1 MTPQAMRLPEAPLG
15 SVFSSSAFSWTTMEV
30 PPLRKREL
38 GAVGSSEMVLRTKVA
53 VPVWSSPTETL
64 EGRSPVSVLLLVGVE
79 VAAGGLE
86 VGGFADG
93 VLVDVDAV
101 LAEGQVLEVEGELD
115 ALLDGLEGG
124 GAGGLAGGG
133 EERDLDLCGG
143 GLGAGRR
150 CEGEG

>member
-1 MTPQAMRLPEAPLG
+1 
-15 SVFSSSAFSWTTMEV
+15 
-30 PPLRKREL
+30 
-38 GAVGSSEMVLRTKVA
+38 MVAHV
-53 VPVWSSPTETL
+53 VQ
-64 EGRSPVSVLLLVGVE
+64 VSVLLLVGVE

-143 GLGAGRR
+143 GRGAWTGYAGIT
-150 CEGEG
+150 EGK